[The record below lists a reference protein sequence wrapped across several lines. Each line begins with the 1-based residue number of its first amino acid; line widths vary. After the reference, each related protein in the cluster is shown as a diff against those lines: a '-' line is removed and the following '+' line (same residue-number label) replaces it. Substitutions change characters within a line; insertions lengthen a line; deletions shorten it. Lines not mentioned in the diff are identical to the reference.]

1 MDNDERDK
9 MEKAI
14 KNLSANQKRQD
25 KKKVNRKDNDSAISS
40 TCNNTNTETVV
51 EARQS
56 DVLIPTQL
64 INSTDTNT
72 NLPMDVVCTSVPTE
86 LITSTDTNTN
96 LPMDVECSCVNVTQ
110 SVVKVSATTTNIIV
124 NIPSSIQT
132 QILQYHHLH
141 QL

>member
-1 MDNDERDK
+1 M
-9 MEKAI
+9 
-14 KNLSANQKRQD
+14 
-25 KKKVNRKDNDSAISS
+25 KDNDCAISS

-51 EARQS
+51 EARLS

-86 LITSTDTNTN
+86 LINSTNTN
-96 LPMDVECSCVNVTQ
+96 TNIPMDVVCSSVNVTQ
-110 SVVKVSATTTNIIV
+110 SVAGVEYLQQQLILWSMYHLAFQ
-124 NIPSSIQT
+124 P
-132 QILQYHHLH
+132 QILQYNHLH